1 MNEDNQITSND
12 SKVSNLK
19 SIVFNSKKLIISI
32 ITFILL
38 LIFSYFFYIDYKK
51 DMKAKI
57 SDKYNLAIINY
68 STQKSKSSVSELK
81 NIINLK
87 DPTYSP
93 LALYFLLDNNLIER
107 KEEINKY
114 FDVLINKT
122 KLEKEILNL
131 IIFKK
136 GLYNS
141 YNTSEDEL
149 LQIFYPLINSDN
161 LWKSHSLYIIAEY
174 YFSNSEMKKSK
185 EFFEKIVKLKDS
197 NPQIKL
203 EAQKRL
209 QRDFSE

>member
-19 SIVFNSKKLIISI
+19 SIFFNSKKLIISI

>member
-19 SIVFNSKKLIISI
+19 SIFFNSKKLIISI

-93 LALYFLLDNNLIER
+93 LALYLLLDNNLIER

>member
-57 SDKYNLAIINY
+57 SYKYNLAIINY

-209 QRDFSE
+209 QRDFSV

>member
-19 SIVFNSKKLIISI
+19 SIFFNSKKLIISI

-122 KLEKEILNL
+122 KLE
-131 IIFKK
+131 
-136 GLYNS
+136 
-141 YNTSEDEL
+141 
-149 LQIFYPLINSDN
+149 
-161 LWKSHSLYIIAEY
+161 AEY
-174 YFSNSEMKKSK
+174 F
-185 EFFEKIVKLKDS
+185 I
-197 NPQIKL
+197 Q
-203 EAQKRL
+203 
-209 QRDFSE
+209 